1 MTVERLNIMGAHVH
15 RVTLE
20 EALNIFQEY
29 LSEDICKLIVTPN
42 SEIVMNASKDKEL
55 MEIINTA
62 DLVIPDGIGLMY
74 ASKVMRQPLKERVTG
89 IDFLEGTL
97 NLLNSM
103 GKSIYLLGSKPGV
116 AEKAA
121 ENMKKKY
128 PNMQIAGTHHGY
140 FKEADEKDIVDKI
153 NAATPDFLCVA
164 LGAPKQEKFINKYKY
179 MLKTKSAIGVG
190 GSLDVWS
197 GELKR
202 APKFYRE
209 NGLEWFYRL
218 IQQPSRYKRMAVLP
232 LFMLRVILKGGK

>member
-153 NAATPDFLCVA
+153 NAAAPDFLCVA

>member
-209 NGLEWFYRL
+209 NGLEWLYRL